1 MFDPLTRPFKY
12 QPIDWRASEPATK
25 GKKKERAKDWS
36 GTLSRLWSYLA
47 VYKGK
52 LFLVV
57 LMVVASSV
65 LSLLGPFLVGVS
77 IDRFIVTNELNGLT
91 TLLVFLFLIYI
102 GHSVSIWLQNYWMV
116 EVAQKSVYEIRMH
129 LFTHLQKLPIPFF
142 DKRQHGELMSRVTN
156 DMENV
161 SSTLNSSVIQILS
174 SVLTFI
180 GILGVMI
187 YLSPLMTVL
196 TLLIIPIMVLGLK
209 WITRRTSVFFK
220 EQQRNIGDVNGFIEE
235 TVSGQSMVKVFSQEE
250 RVISEFEEK
259 NQKLKQS
266 GFWAQTYSGFIP
278 KVMNVLNNLSFAV
291 IAGVGGVL
299 VLQDAITIGVI
310 VIFAEYARQFTRP
323 LNDLANQ
330 FNTLLSAVA
339 GAERVFQIIDEP
351 VEKDQ
356 KDSLPVPQFKGD
368 VDFRNVSFS
377 YEKGERIIDH
387 ISFTVKSGETAA
399 FVGPTGAGKTTI
411 INMISRFYDPDS
423 GEILFDGEQVNRYD
437 REEVRRQLGYVLQ
450 DPFLFEGTIRE
461 NIRYGR
467 LSATDDEVEQAA
479 KEANAH
485 SFISHLEEQYDTILS
500 QDGGGISQGQKQLI
514 SIARA
519 LLADPSILIL
529 DEATSSIDTVTELKI
544 QEALFRLMRGR
555 TSFVIAHRLN
565 TIEKADKIFVLVD
578 GKIIEQ
584 GTHEELRHQRGYY
597 QKLYEGD

>member
-116 EVAQKSVYEIRMH
+116 EVAQKSVYGIRMH
-129 LFTHLQKLPIPFF
+129 LFTHLQKLPITFF

-196 TLLIIPIMVLGLK
+196 TLLIIPVMVLGLK

-339 GAERVFQIIDEP
+339 GAERVFHIIDEP

-356 KDSLPVPQFKGD
+356 KDSLPVPQFKGN

-377 YEKGERIIDH
+377 YEKGEKIIDH

-423 GEILFDGEQVNRYD
+423 GGILFDGEQVNRYD

-597 QKLYEGD
+597 QKLYEWE

>member
-1 MFDPLTRPFKY
+1 MFDLLTRPFKY

-25 GKKKERAKDWS
+25 GKKKERAEDWS

-196 TLLIIPIMVLGLK
+196 TLLIIPVMVLGLK

-356 KDSLPVPQFKGD
+356 KDSLPVPQFKGN

-377 YEKGERIIDH
+377 YEKDEKIIDD

-597 QKLYEGD
+597 QKLYEGH

>member
-1 MFDPLTRPFKY
+1 MFDLLTRPFKY

-91 TLLVFLFLIYI
+91 TLLVFLFIIYI

-196 TLLIIPIMVLGLK
+196 TLLIIPVMVLGLK

-250 RVISEFEEK
+250 RVIGEFEEK

-356 KDSLPVPQFKGD
+356 KDSLPVPQFKGN

-377 YEKGERIIDH
+377 YEKDEKIIDD
-387 ISFTVKSGETAA
+387 INFTVKSGETAA

-411 INMISRFYDPDS
+411 INMISRFYNPDS

>member
-356 KDSLPVPQFKGD
+356 KDSLPVPRFKGN
-368 VDFRNVSFS
+368 VDFRDVSFS

-423 GEILFDGEQVNRYD
+423 GEILFDGEQVNKYD

-565 TIEKADKIFVLVD
+565 TIEKADKIFVLVE

-584 GTHEELRHQRGYY
+584 GTHEELSHQRGYY